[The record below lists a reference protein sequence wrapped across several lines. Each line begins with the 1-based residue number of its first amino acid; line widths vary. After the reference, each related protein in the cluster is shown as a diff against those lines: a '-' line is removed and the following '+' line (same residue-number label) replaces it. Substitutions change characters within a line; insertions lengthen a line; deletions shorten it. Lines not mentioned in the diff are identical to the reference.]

1 MEDRRKVHAEFGLF
15 SGHMSYDARY
25 MEERY
30 NLEFILNVPEI

>member
-15 SGHMSYDARY
+15 SGHMSYDAHY

-30 NLEFILNVPEI
+30 NLELVLNVLKI